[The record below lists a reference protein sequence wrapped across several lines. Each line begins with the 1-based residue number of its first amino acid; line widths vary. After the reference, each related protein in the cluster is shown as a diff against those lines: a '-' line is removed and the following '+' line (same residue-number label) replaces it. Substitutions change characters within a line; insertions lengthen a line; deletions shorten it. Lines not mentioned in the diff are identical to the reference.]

1 MKKQLFTPLY
11 NADTMQAVIAQNE
24 QAKRNT
30 ALLDIDAYF
39 AVKGIDASKPIAA
52 GMRAFARE
60 RLTFQATE
68 QDWAALFAK
77 F

>member
-11 NADTMQAVIAQNE
+11 NADTARALIEQNE
-24 QAKRNT
+24 RAKRDT
-30 ALLDIDAYF
+30 TLLDVDSYF

-60 RLTFQATE
+60 RRIFQATE